1 MPGRLARLPLS
12 FSRYT
17 SSTHTARPAMTNSDF
32 RPSFSHFGG
41 PEIAMMERFT
51 GGKAVESLLKLSG
64 IYEAIERADKPVEV
78 VENAAGAGVL
88 THALKGRVKDEGKV
102 RIVMGD
108 VEEKMVSLAK
118 QRCELEG
125 WKDVEVKV
133 MDGMNVPLPDN
144 SFDFAFIH
152 FGLQLFPDAAKGIS
166 AHSNVAQC
174 HRLLR
179 PSGVL
184 GYTIWHTPGFLPL
197 LQRADPSF
205 AMPPSFLNPFTSLS
219 TLSTTL
225 TQHGFL
231 NPRTEGI
238 EVPAQFESTDKFFEL
253 MKLGMRGLFMDEER
267 NERMRKLLVEEHGE
281 GEFTLWWRGAS
292 VVATKAE

>member
-1 MPGRLARLPLS
+1 MPSRLARLPLS

-17 SSTHTARPAMTNSDF
+17 ASARTARPAMTDSDF

-51 GGKAVESLLKLSG
+51 GGQAAKSLLELSG

-88 THALKGRVKDEGKV
+88 THALKEKVKDEGKV

-108 VEEKMVSLAK
+108 VEEKMVDLAK

-166 AHSNVAQC
+166 EC

-184 GYTIWHTPGFLPL
+184 GYTIWHSPGFLPL

-205 AMPPSFLNPFTSLS
+205 RMPLTFSNPFTSLP

-225 TQHGFL
+225 SQHGFH
-231 NPRTEGI
+231 NPRTAPI
-238 EVPAQFESTDKFFEL
+238 EVPAHFESTDKFFE
-253 MKLGMRGLFMDEER
+253 MMRLGMRGLFMDEER